1 MACVLI
7 LAMNLVK
14 EGAQQLHADGE
25 VLEYNSSEIL
35 PEE

>member
-7 LAMNLVK
+7 LAMSLVK
-14 EGAQQLHADGE
+14 EGTQQLHADGK
-25 VLEYNSSEIL
+25 VLKYNSSEIL